1 MKTAP
6 LILSELMASNKLLF
20 ELIHN
25 GLILS
30 LFGEILLKL
39 PLYLDEKDSQETQ
52 NSSIHK

>member
-30 LFGEILLKL
+30 LFGELLLKL